1 MTETLHPP
9 TEAATDRAVL
19 HTLAYF
25 EVFAYPLDAE
35 EVLRFSAFAE
45 NLTEVKAALKNLVET
60 GVAFQFGQFFQSK
73 NDPSWVPRRLEQNQR
88 AEQFLPI
95 AQRMGRFI
103 GSFPF
108 IRGVCVSGSLSKHCM
123 KADSD
128 IDFFM
133 ITQPGRLWLAR
144 TLLILF
150 KKIFLFNSHKYFCVN
165 YFLDTEHLEIEEK
178 NRFTATETVTLLP
191 IYGGEWYEAF
201 CRENGWAR
209 TQFAHFPVRPI
220 TDVPSHR
227 RSFFK
232 RTVEWL
238 LSGRLGA
245 WLDEQAMQITLGF
258 WRRKFKHL
266 DAERFDIALKS
277 RQYVSKHHPLHFQG
291 RVLDAYETRTREME
305 ARATKNQ
312 EPRTKN

>member
-1 MTETLHPP
+1 
-9 TEAATDRAVL
+9 L

-25 EVFAYPLDAE
+25 EVFSHPLTAE
-35 EVLRFSAFAE
+35 EVFQFSAEAE
-45 NLTEVKAALKNLVET
+45 GLAEVEATLQSLVES
-60 GVAFQFGQFFQSK
+60 GVIFQFREFFQSR
-73 NDPSWVPRRLEQNQR
+73 DDSSWVPRRLEQNQE
-88 AEQFLPI
+88 AERFLPI
-95 AQRMGRFI
+95 ARRMGRFI
-103 GSFPF
+103 GGFPF

-150 KKIFLFNSHKYFCVN
+150 KKIFLFNSHQYFCVN

-191 IYGGEWYEAF
+191 VYGGEWYEAF

-209 TQFAHFPVRPI
+209 TQFPHFPLRPI
-220 TDVPSHR
+220 ADVPSHR
-227 RSFFK
+227 RPFLK
-232 RTVEWL
+232 RTAEWL
-238 LSGRLGA
+238 LNGRLGA
-245 WLDEQAMQITLGF
+245 WLDQRAMRTTIGF
-258 WRRKFKHL
+258 WQHKFKHL
-266 DAERFDIALKS
+266 DAARFDVALKS

-291 RVLDAYETRTREME
+291 KVLEAYERRVKELNE
-305 ARATKNQ
+305 EHLRSEHRGAEKQRFFRQPDN
-312 EPRTKN
+312 